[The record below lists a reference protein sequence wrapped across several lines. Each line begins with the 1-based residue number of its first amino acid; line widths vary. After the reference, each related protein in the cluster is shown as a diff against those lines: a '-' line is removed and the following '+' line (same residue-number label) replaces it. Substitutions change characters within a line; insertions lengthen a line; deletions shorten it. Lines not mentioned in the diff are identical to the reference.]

1 MKYRKL
7 RDIKV
12 SAVGMGCMGF
22 SHGYGAIPTEEES
35 IRLIHKAYDLGCTL
49 FDTAEAYGPFTN
61 ETLTG
66 KAVKPFRD
74 KIILTTK
81 FVPVF
86 QPGQEIPE
94 GKLSKKGVTN
104 ALNDSLKRLQTDYI
118 DIYYEHRVPLDSNVE
133 EVAGWM
139 GEFIKEGKIR
149 AWGQS
154 QSTPEQIKRAHAV
167 TPLTAIQSEYSMMER
182 MFEHNVIPLCKELN
196 IGFVAFSPM
205 ASGFLSG
212 KYNKNTQYKGDD
224 VRRVITRFTPENVEK
239 NQPLLDLLHE
249 VADKKEITPAQISL
263 AWMLHKYPHVVPI
276 PGMRKDETVVLL
288 SKGEVDSKK
297 IRVEFSLE
305 DMDMSE
311 FQDGATYTQIKDYV
325 LEHSGLKVSNL
336 YISQIKRKCGIE
348 VGKNYN
354 LPKSEDS
361 RQPLCPPEKE
371 KAIREAF
378 KYFGII

>member
-7 RDIKV
+7 RDIEV

-22 SHGYGAIPTEEES
+22 SHGYGAIPPEEES
-35 IRLIHKAYDLGCTL
+35 IRLMHKAYDLGCTL
-49 FDTAEAYGPFTN
+49 FDTAEAYGPYVN
-61 ETLTG
+61 EELVG
-66 KAVKPFRD
+66 KAVKHFRD

-154 QSTPEQIKRAHAV
+154 QSTVEQIRKAHAV

-182 MFEHNVIPLCKELN
+182 MFEKDVIPTCKELN

-212 KYNKNTQYKGDD
+212 KYNTNTEYKGDD
-224 VRRVITRFTPENVEK
+224 VRRVITRFAPENVEK
-239 NQPLLDLLHE
+239 NQPLLALLHA
-249 VADKKEITPAQISL
+249 VADKKGVTPAQLSL

-276 PGMRKDETVVLL
+276 PGMRKDERVIENLSAAEVVLTDEEFNNIETEL
-288 SKGEVDSKK
+288 NK
-297 IRVEFSLE
+297 ITIYGNRTDEDIHKLGSVKACEF
-305 DMDMSE
+305 
-311 FQDGATYTQIKDYV
+311 
-325 LEHSGLKVSNL
+325 
-336 YISQIKRKCGIE
+336 
-348 VGKNYN
+348 KN
-354 LPKSEDS
+354 
-361 RQPLCPPEKE
+361 
-371 KAIREAF
+371 
-378 KYFGII
+378 